1 MARSRIAFHSQGS
14 SSCSRVWGKSL
25 IRASTSA
32 SQACGSISFILAVYA
47 ERRTMPS
54 DAVLGGRERSGH
66 ASGVIFRSSVA
77 RHSQRR
83 SKRVKE
89 RKKLVVRSEPSGCFA
104 FVRAELGQRS
114 FLQSE
119 MGVQIDLGC
128 LD

>member
-1 MARSRIAFHSQGS
+1 LRGIALGRKAWLFAGS
-14 SSCSRVWGKSL
+14 DRGGQRAAVMFSL
-25 IRASTSA
+25 ITTALCRMRHR
-32 SQACGSISFILAVYA
+32 AVYA